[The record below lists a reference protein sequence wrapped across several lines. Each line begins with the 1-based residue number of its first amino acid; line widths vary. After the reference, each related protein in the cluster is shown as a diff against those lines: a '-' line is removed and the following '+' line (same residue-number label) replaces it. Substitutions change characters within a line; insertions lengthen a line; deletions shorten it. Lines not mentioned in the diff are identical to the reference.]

1 MVIFSSR
8 LTVGRSA
15 TQHAL
20 SYVLIISTANAKYY
34 YGYDARFTFSADFTV
49 FLNQNYQ
56 VDTGFARPVDFF
68 LHFLSVFASSQK
80 NSNYPV
86 YPGEQDVPY
95 SRQTF
100 GSVFTVLLI
109 SLQFCD
115 VKLPNYPRIFLRS
128 CALPSLACSPSDA
141 KFLPQQLL
149 LKLFLNRLWR
159 PVLGTF
165 HLQTLQNH
173 NQCQIIFFDN

>member
-1 MVIFSSR
+1 MFKYRLSISR
-8 LTVGRSA
+8 QTFKDGWCIPVAPQTFVGRR
-15 TQHAL
+15 L
-20 SYVLIISTANAKYY
+20 
-34 YGYDARFTFSADFTV
+34 
-49 FLNQNYQ
+49 
-56 VDTGFARPVDFF
+56 
-68 LHFLSVFASSQK
+68 
-80 NSNYPV
+80 
-86 YPGEQDVPY
+86 GEQDVPY

-115 VKLPNYPRIFLRS
+115 VKLPNYLRIFLRS
-128 CALPSLACSPSDA
+128 RALPSLACSPRDA

-159 PVLGTF
+159 PVFETF

>member
-1 MVIFSSR
+1 MHSC
-8 LTVGRSA
+8 RS
-15 TQHAL
+15 TDICRKE
-20 SYVLIISTANAKYY
+20 V
-34 YGYDARFTFSADFTV
+34 
-49 FLNQNYQ
+49 
-56 VDTGFARPVDFF
+56 
-68 LHFLSVFASSQK
+68 
-80 NSNYPV
+80 
-86 YPGEQDVPY
+86 GEQDVPY

-115 VKLPNYPRIFLRS
+115 VTLPNYPRICLRS
-128 CALPSLACSPSDA
+128 CALPSLACSPRDA

-159 PVLGTF
+159 PVFETF

-173 NQCQIIFFDN
+173 NQCQIIFFWQLVAAHSLINSWTQWFCASWVLKAWTASDYPTQQTPWQLHLAASNHTDGHGRTGIRMNN